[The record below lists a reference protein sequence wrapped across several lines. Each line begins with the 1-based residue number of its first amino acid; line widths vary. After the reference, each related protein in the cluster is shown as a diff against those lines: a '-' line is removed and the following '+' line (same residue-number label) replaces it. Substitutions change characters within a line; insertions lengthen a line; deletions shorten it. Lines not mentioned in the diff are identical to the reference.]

1 MKTVFISLLFV
12 LLLSGCSSSVN
23 PGLVTLDYEDL
34 VAKRKLVR
42 SGKSGYQT
50 TYEKFISEAQ
60 KYLAAV
66 PEKVTDGV
74 LPPSGDSHDFVAIG
88 KYSWPNPDTPDSL
101 PWIRI
106 DCKINPDAYGEKYDL
121 ERYDRT
127 MANIKTLSLAWF
139 YTGDERYAAK
149 AAEMLRVWFINGDT
163 RMNPHFEYASYLPGV
178 YDGMAI
184 GIIFGSTLVE
194 LIDHIR
200 LLSLSD
206 SWTEADDQGMKKW
219 FSGYT
224 KWLLESDFGKKEGR
238 AKNNHGT
245 WYAAQVAAAALYT
258 GELQYAQ
265 NMAELARKQ
274 IEEQIDPDGGLPAE
288 LKRDWAYHYSI
299 YGMQGFTAIAL
310 CAEQVGVDLWN
321 YKTSDGR
328 GLQLAFRFLQP
339 YLADEKPWTAGEIR
353 EGSKPNVSALSIMR
367 RAAKKY
373 PSESFGKTVDYLYT
387 IAPAGTRSLLQ

>member
-1 MKTVFISLLFV
+1 MKTVFILLLFV
-12 LLLSGCSSSVN
+12 LLLPGCSSSVD

-34 VAKRKLVR
+34 AAKRKLVR

-60 KYLAAV
+60 KCLAAV

-88 KYSWPNPDTPDSL
+88 KYSWPNPDTSDSL

-139 YTGDERYAAK
+139 YTGDEPYAAK
-149 AAEMLRVWFINGDT
+149 AAEMLRVWFINDDT

-206 SWTEADDQGMKKW
+206 NWTEADDQAMKKW

-258 GELQYAQ
+258 GELQYAK

-274 IEEQIDPDGGLPAE
+274 IEEQIDPNGGLPAE
-288 LKRDWAYHYSI
+288 LRRDWAYHYSI

-321 YKTSDGR
+321 HKTSDGR
-328 GLQLAFRFLQP
+328 GLQLAFSFLQP
-339 YLADEKPWTAGEIR
+339 YLTDEKPWTIGEIR
-353 EGSKPNVSALSIMR
+353 EDSKPNVSALSIMR
-367 RAAKKY
+367 WAAKKY
-373 PSESFGKTVDYLYT
+373 PSESFGKTVDYLYS